1 MFLELVPLRTGAG
14 ISFDRRRRNF
24 ILSVREAQTQALL
37 FKLVE
42 SERECSVPAARTHSL
57 SKMETQQCQ

>member
-14 ISFDRRRRNF
+14 ISLDRRRRNF
-24 ILSVREAQTQALL
+24 ILGVREAQTQALL

-42 SERECSVPAARTHSL
+42 RERENVPSLLLARIV
-57 SKMETQQCQ
+57 